1 MKHILLCLLLGS
13 AFLLRAPAGI
23 AAVIK
28 VHPGGVSSAV
38 KTAPRGDTLLLL
50 PGIYKEHDIV
60 VSRKLCITGKDWPVI
75 DGEHKYQVF
84 IVTADSVV
92 IEGLQIQHTGKLS
105 VADMA
110 GVRISNA
117 AHVMIRNNRFLE
129 NTYGVYLQN
138 ATACT
143 VAGNTI
149 HATIGDGVNDGN
161 GVHAWKSNHLLI
173 KDNDISGHRD
183 GIYFE
188 FVTDTYIQGNR
199 SFRNARYGLHFMFSN
214 NDTYQQNTFMDNG
227 AGVAV
232 MFSHGVCMYDN
243 TFFHNWGDASY
254 GLLLKE
260 ITDSK
265 IEHNQFTKNT
275 VGIHMEGTTR
285 VDVQR
290 NLFQDN
296 GWALRVMAS
305 CSGSNFVKNN
315 FTGNSF
321 DVITNGTTM
330 LNTFNNN
337 YWDKYDGYDLD
348 KDNIGDV
355 PYYPVS
361 AYAVITEK
369 IPPAMI
375 LYRSF
380 FTTMMEQVEKVMPG
394 LIPDKLKDDHPVMK
408 KLQL

>member
-1 MKHILLCLLLGS
+1 MKHILLCLLSGIVL
-13 AFLLRAPAGI
+13 LLRMPAGM

-28 VHPGGVSSAV
+28 VHPGGISSAI
-38 KTAPRGDTLLLL
+38 KNAQRGDTLLLL
-50 PGIYKEHDIV
+50 PGTYKEHDII
-60 VSRKLCITGKDWPVI
+60 VSRKLYITGKDWPVI
-75 DGEHKYQVF
+75 DGENKYQLF
-84 IVTADSVV
+84 LVTADSVV
-92 IEGLQIQHTGKLS
+92 IEGLQIQHTGKSS
-105 VADMA
+105 VTDMA
-110 GVRISNA
+110 GVRIANA
-117 AHVMIRNNRFLE
+117 TQVTIRNNKFLD
-129 NTYGVYLQN
+129 NTYGIYLQN

-143 VAGNTI
+143 VAGNMI
-149 HATIGDGVNDGN
+149 RSTIGDGVNDGN

-173 KDNDISGHRD
+173 KDNTISGHRD

-232 MFSHGVCMYDN
+232 MYSHGVSMYDN
-243 TFFHNWGDASY
+243 EFFHNWGDASY

-265 IEHNQFTKNT
+265 IVHNRFTKNT
-275 VGIHMEGTTR
+275 IGIHMEGTTR
-285 VDVQR
+285 VDVER
-290 NLFQDN
+290 NRFQDN

-330 LNTFNNN
+330 LNTFSNN

-380 FTTMMEQVEKVMPG
+380 FTTMIEQVEKVMPG
-394 LIPDKLKDDHPVMK
+394 LIPDKLKDDHPAMK